1 MSDNPTNL
9 IKHCN
14 PPNTESN
21 PIDDIFPNQM
31 PSEIPIDNDSETSD
45 MTKNERY
52 FHIPEQHIPQKNLI
66 SDFDAHIVESVLKYR
81 ILYIFFI
88 ILGIGFFIYFRVILG
103 NKLSW
108 LALLLSSL
116 GIFILYITAKFR
128 RQNKAI
134 YKVKCRYVDGEHT
147 DSTPY
152 LYTTVTFT
160 SDRGSLIKTNYV
172 SHIEFHKNKRYT
184 ALYFTPEFFVI
195 KQDGFYYEILLASLI
210 MFGVTFIYIFFGL
223 YVDAIAIRLHDV
235 FFMYV

>member
-31 PSEIPIDNDSETSD
+31 PSKIPIDDDSESSD
-45 MTKNERY
+45 TTKNERY
-52 FHIPEQHIPQKNLI
+52 FRTTEQHIPQKNLV
-66 SDFDAHIVESVLKYR
+66 SDFDAHITESMIKYR
-81 ILYIFFI
+81 VFYIFFI
-88 ILGIGFFIYFRVILG
+88 ILGIGFFIYFRVFQG

-108 LALLLSSL
+108 LALLISSL
-116 GIFILYITAKFR
+116 GIFILYLTAMVR
-128 RQNKAI
+128 RKNKAI
-134 YKVKCRYVDGEHT
+134 DKVKCRYLDGEHT
-147 DSTPY
+147 DVTPY
-152 LYTTVTFT
+152 LYTTITFT
-160 SDRGSLIKTNYV
+160 SDRGSLTKTNYV
-172 SHIEFHKNKRYT
+172 SHVEFRKNKRYT

-195 KQDGFYYEILLASLI
+195 KQDGFYYEILLASLL
-210 MFGVTFIYIFFGL
+210 MFGVTLIYIFFGL